1 MIFGSAR
8 TKLKRKSTYLR
19 LIATPRRILRSEDG
33 SAAVE
38 FSIVLLPFL
47 MLMFMIIETA
57 LVFFA
62 GQTLETAVA
71 DSARL
76 ILTGQAQTSN
86 MSQSAFKNAVCAKIY
101 GLFDCT
107 NGVYVDV
114 QNYAS
119 FGSVSNTVQY
129 DAQGRPVTNYNP
141 GTQGSI
147 VVVRLMYQWPIVVP
161 FLRSYL
167 ADPSS
172 TTRMLVA
179 TAAFQNEPY

>member
-1 MIFGSAR
+1 MFENVRNTLKSKSAR
-8 TKLKRKSTYLR
+8 LR
-19 LIATPRRILRSEDG
+19 LLAVPRRILRQEDG

-38 FSIVLLPFL
+38 FSFILLPFL

-76 ILTGQAQTSN
+76 ILTGQAQTAN
-86 MSQSAFKNAVCAKIY
+86 MNQAAFKTAVCSKIY
-101 GLFDCT
+101 GLFDCA
-107 NGVYVDV
+107 NGIYVDV
-114 QNYAS
+114 QSYSS
-119 FGSVSNTVQY
+119 FGSINNTVQY
-129 DAQGRPVTNYNP
+129 DAQGKPITNYSP

-161 FLRSYL
+161 FLQNYL
-167 ADPSS
+167 ADPSAK
-172 TTRMLVA
+172 TRMLVA